1 MQFVNSKK
9 KRLPVGT
16 FFSRIPSPRIL
27 RQVGRM
33 QMLRSSTTYVIN
45 VSFIGLKL
53 SK

>member
-9 KRLPVGT
+9 ILPVGT

-27 RQVGRM
+27 RQVGCVK
-33 QMLRSSTTYVIN
+33 MLRSSTTYVIN
-45 VSFIGLKL
+45 MSLIGLKL

>member
-9 KRLPVGT
+9 KDFRLGL

-27 RQVGRM
+27 RQVGRV

-45 VSFIGLKL
+45 MSFIGLKL

>member
-9 KRLPVGT
+9 KTSGWD

-27 RQVGRM
+27 RQVGRV
-33 QMLRSSTTYVIN
+33 QILRSSTTYVIN
-45 VSFIGLKL
+45 MSFIGLKL